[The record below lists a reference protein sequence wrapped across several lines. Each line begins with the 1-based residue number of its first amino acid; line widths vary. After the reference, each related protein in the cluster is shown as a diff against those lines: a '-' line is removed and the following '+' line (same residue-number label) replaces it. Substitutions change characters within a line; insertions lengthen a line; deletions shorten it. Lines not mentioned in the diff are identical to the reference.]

1 MRLEWNI
8 GLLSRRCGRLGLVLA
23 LGAVACD
30 GSPDRG
36 VVGPSEG
43 SSEDRGTEVSA
54 ATGEALKGLGHAVY
68 GVGKLKRSVPDPCPD
83 PGHEGFDFWLGTW
96 ELENADTGAPVGTSV
111 ITSELDGCVVMED
124 VVAVNGFPSRSLSVF
139 DPATGDWH
147 QSFVTG
153 NTTNIRFTGGLQG
166 DAMVMTASA
175 PAFDFATGT
184 VGLRENRV
192 TWRPNPDGTLSQV
205 VEASFE
211 GTPRPTVEFLYEPT
225 SSIDRPDR
233 QFLPFCQASVIP
245 GFRELDFWLG
255 SWEVS
260 ATEGPKLGSSEVA
273 TRVNDCLIVEDFVTP
288 KGMQSRSYVFYDFA
302 TATWHR
308 SYIDENGEYVTLSG
322 ALEQDGGSP
331 RMVMTG
337 TDVGPNGEE
346 FDLRVTIEPLGPDLV
361 RQAWEVSDDG
371 GASWKPAL
379 SLDYEAS

>member
-1 MRLEWNI
+1 MMPRWTFGRI
-8 GLLSRRCGRLGLVLA
+8 RCRCAQLGLVFA
-23 LGAVACD
+23 LGTFACD
-30 GSPDRG
+30 GSPDPG
-36 VVGPSEG
+36 VVGPSEDSPENHG
-43 SSEDRGTEVSA
+43 EEVSA
-54 ATGEALKGLGHAVY
+54 VTGDALKGLGHSIY
-68 GVGKLKRSVPDPCPD
+68 GIGELKRSVPDPCPD
-83 PGHEGFDFWLGTW
+83 PGHEDFDFWLGTW

-139 DPATGDWH
+139 DPDTNDWH

-166 DAMVMTASA
+166 NAMVMTASA
-175 PAFDFATGT
+175 LAFDFNTGT

-192 TWRPNPDGTLSQV
+192 TWRPNSDGTLSQV

-225 SSIDRPDR
+225 PSIDRPDR
-233 QFLPFCQASVIP
+233 LFLPFCQASVIP

-255 SWEVS
+255 SWDVS
-260 ATEGPKLGSSEVA
+260 ATEGPRLGSSQVV

-308 SYIDENGEYVTLSG
+308 SYIDENGEYVALSG
-322 ALEQDGGSP
+322 GLEQGGNSP
-331 RMVMTG
+331 RIVMTG
-337 TDVGPNGEE
+337 TDVAPNGEE
-346 FDLRVTIEPLGPDLV
+346 FDLKVTIAALGPDLV
-361 RQAWEVSDDG
+361 RQIWEVSDDG
-371 GASWKPAL
+371 GATWKPAL